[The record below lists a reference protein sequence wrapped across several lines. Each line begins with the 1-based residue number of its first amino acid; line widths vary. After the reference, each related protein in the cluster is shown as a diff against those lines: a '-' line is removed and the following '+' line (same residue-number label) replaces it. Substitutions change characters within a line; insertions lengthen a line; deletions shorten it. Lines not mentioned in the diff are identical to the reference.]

1 MGGNSENISHIV
13 LGTVRYLIHMN
24 DRSKRSVDVIT
35 TNLQQYDHV
44 EKLLMC
50 NILYVAKKRT
60 LSP

>member
-1 MGGNSENISHIV
+1 
-13 LGTVRYLIHMN
+13 MN
-24 DRSKRSVDVIT
+24 DRSKRSTDVIT

-60 LSP
+60 LSL